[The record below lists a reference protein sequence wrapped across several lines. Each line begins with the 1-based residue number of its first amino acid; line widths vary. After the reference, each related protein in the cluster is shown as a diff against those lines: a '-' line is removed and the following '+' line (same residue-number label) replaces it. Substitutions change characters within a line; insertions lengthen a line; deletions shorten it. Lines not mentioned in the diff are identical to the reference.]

1 MSTFN
6 DFIWIKEN
14 SVSSKFCEDA
24 IEKFEKSN
32 DKVQGHVGQ
41 STTRSPSL
49 ELSIKRSLDLYISDK
64 FDWCQIT
71 DHFYYVLSDGI
82 KSYFDMLRDK
92 GFENTGFGSEQKIV
106 DGGYQIQKTE
116 PGEFYKWH
124 NDFALRGNNA
134 RVLTYIWY
142 LNDVDEG
149 GETEFVD
156 GTLIKPEQGKLM
168 LFPATWTY
176 IHQGRPPIS
185 NTKYICT
192 GWIYFEY

>member
-14 SVSSKFCEDA
+14 SVPSKLCEDA
-24 IEKFEKSN
+24 IEKFERSK
-32 DKVQGHVGQ
+32 DKVQGHVGEGNTIGA
-41 STTRSPSL
+41 SV

-71 DHFYYVLSDGI
+71 DTLNQVLSDSV
-82 KSYFDMLRDK
+82 KTYFDKLRDK
-92 GFENTGFGSEQKIV
+92 EVSLGFGADQQVI

-124 NDFALRGNNA
+124 NDFALKGNCA
-134 RVLTYIWY
+134 RVLTYVWY

-176 IHQGRPPIS
+176 IHQGRSPIS